1 MNAKKLLES
10 FSHAVSIID
19 SNSYSTV
26 CCPESKFSFAGKLL
40 CEQLGYSEP
49 ELLGKSLREFDS
61 PVQHLCD
68 QYRKLHNDVLDY
80 SQPAPKEYI
89 TIVPMSSDTLILH
102 HKLSPIIVDGQKI
115 GVYQKTTKVNA
126 IGVISLIKKFGELG
140 TRKAKLI
147 NMSRRQG
154 KPELNDREEFILFL
168 ITLGKYDKEIAYY
181 LKLATGVELSRDA
194 ITKIVTRNLYPKFN
208 VVTRSDLILAAYNTG
223 FTENLPKLMRANAIL
238 NAVS

>member
-1 MNAKKLLES
+1 MNTKELLES

-19 SNSYSTV
+19 NNSYSTV
-26 CCPESKFSFAGKLL
+26 CCPEFKFSFAGKLL

-49 ELLGKSLREFDS
+49 ELLGKVLREFDS

-68 QYRKLHNDVLDY
+68 QYRKLHNDVLDHP
-80 SQPAPKEYI
+80 QPISKECLS
-89 TIVPMSSDTLILH
+89 IVPVSDDTLILH
-102 HKLSPIIVDGQKI
+102 HKFSPIIVAGQKI
-115 GVYQKTTKVNA
+115 GVYQKTTKINA
-126 IGVISLIKKFGELG
+126 IGAVSLIKKFGELG
-140 TRKAKLI
+140 NRKAKLI
-147 NMSRRQG
+147 NISNRQSP
-154 KPELNDREEFILFL
+154 PELNDREEFILFL

-223 FTENLPKLMRANAIL
+223 FTENLPKLMRTTAIL